1 GGSQDIWI
9 NAPECPKS
17 FSPKDCQPSNSYIN
31 RKFFPP
37 ERTIDRNAAIEQTKI
52 LEDNPRLN
60 PALCKI
66 LVTELIFGRKTLNGE
81 SKPVQTVREYR
92 DRLVEALGVLASVI
106 VVNFIICLYVY
117 KAFREDLKPRY
128 VRVNTNLLSMEEA
141 LTMLAK
147 EEFRKLE
154 LPPFENY
161 EDFLKA
167 IQDLKEE
174 EYMLDMHVDNLLIF
188 HPKNKHYLACH
199 QYTKERKFML
209 QDKGTCLVAELLHP
223 PVGSTVLDM
232 CAAPGMK
239 TIHTCNVLQNQGIIY
254 SVEQSPERYR
264 ILCNMTES
272 AGCKIVQPIKGDAL
286 AITPEQCPG
295 VEYILVDPSCTGS
308 GIQNRLSLEPEEKS
322 PERLKKL
329 AGLQIKMLSYAMS
342 TFPDVKRIAY
352 STCSLYEEEN
362 EQVVQKCLQLN
373 PNFKLLSG
381 KKALRNKWRSVV
393 GEELEV
399 LEEWQADEFGGDIET
414 GESSKE
420 PVADVPFDEFE
431 MKESIKKFREEAQ
444 KLEQSEALQSARQKF
459 NIVESEAQKS
469 SSILKEQLGS
479 IKEKVS
485 DVLEEA
491 GKTEIAQKASKI
503 TEEISKQ
510 AKTAKESISEKG
522 EKIGQ
527 TSAFQAISDTT
538 KMIKQEMD
546 AQSINSRVYRSPARL
561 RKRKEVEFAAD
572 ERVVEPN
579 MEAMGVELHKDSKFY
594 QSWEDFKN
602 NNAYVNK
609 VLDWKMKYEES
620 ENPVIRASRLLTD
633 KVSDVMG
640 GLFSKTE
647 LSETLTELC
656 KIDPNFDQKH
666 FLKDCETDII
676 PNILEAM
683 VRGDLEILKD
693 WCFES
698 TFNIISTPISQAL
711 KAGLYLDSKILDIE
725 NIDLAM
731 GKVMEQGPVLIVT
744 FQAQQIMCV
753 RERSSNKV
761 VEGDPEKVMRVN
773 YVWVLCRDPNELNPK
788 AAWRLMELS
797 ANSQEQFV

>member
-1 GGSQDIWI
+1 M
-9 NAPECPKS
+9 
-17 FSPKDCQPSNSYIN
+17 Y
-31 RKFFPP
+31 KF
-37 ERTIDRNAAIEQTKI
+37 
-52 LEDNPRLN
+52 L
-60 PALCKI
+60 
-66 LVTELIFGRKTLNGE
+66 
-81 SKPVQTVREYR
+81 
-92 DRLVEALGVLASVI
+92 
-106 VVNFIICLYVY
+106 
-117 KAFREDLKPRY
+117 
-128 VRVNTNLLSMEEA
+128 A
-141 LTMLAK
+141 LTRSNKSITLGRQCLQRW
-147 EEFRKLE
+147 EHQRWYSQ
-154 LPPFENY
+154 PGRRPG
-161 EDFLKA
+161 FLSQF
-167 IQDLKEE
+167 I
-174 EYMLDMHVDNLLIF
+174 DNIKNEMD
-188 HPKNKHYLACH
+188 KNK
-199 QYTKERKFML
+199 
-209 QDKGTCLVAELLHP
+209 
-223 PVGSTVLDM
+223 
-232 CAAPGMK
+232 
-239 TIHTCNVLQNQGIIY
+239 
-254 SVEQSPERYR
+254 
-264 ILCNMTES
+264 
-272 AGCKIVQPIKGDAL
+272 
-286 AITPEQCPG
+286 
-295 VEYILVDPSCTGS
+295 
-308 GIQNRLSLEPEEKS
+308 
-322 PERLKKL
+322 
-329 AGLQIKMLSYAMS
+329 
-342 TFPDVKRIAY
+342 
-352 STCSLYEEEN
+352 
-362 EQVVQKCLQLN
+362 
-373 PNFKLLSG
+373 
-381 KKALRNKWRSVV
+381 
-393 GEELEV
+393 
-399 LEEWQADEFGGDIET
+399 
-414 GESSKE
+414 
-420 PVADVPFDEFE
+420 E

-444 KLEQSEALQSARQKF
+444 KLEQSDALQSARQKF

-469 SSILKEQLGS
+469 SNILKDQLGN

-485 DVLEEA
+485 DVIDEA
-491 GKTEIAQKASKI
+491 GKTDFAKKATKLG
-503 TEEISKQ
+503 EEISKQ

-527 TSAFQAISDTT
+527 TTAFQAISDTT

-546 AQSINSRVYRSPARL
+546 AQSINSRVYRSPTRL
-561 RKRKEVEFAAD
+561 RKRKEVDLAAD

-579 MEAMGVELHKDSKFY
+579 MEALGMELHKDSKFY
-594 QSWEDFKN
+594 QSWENFKN

-656 KIDPNFDQKH
+656 KIDPNFDEKH

-698 TFNIISTPISQAL
+698 TYNIISTPISQAI

-731 GKVMEQGPVLIVT
+731 GKVMEQGPVLIIT